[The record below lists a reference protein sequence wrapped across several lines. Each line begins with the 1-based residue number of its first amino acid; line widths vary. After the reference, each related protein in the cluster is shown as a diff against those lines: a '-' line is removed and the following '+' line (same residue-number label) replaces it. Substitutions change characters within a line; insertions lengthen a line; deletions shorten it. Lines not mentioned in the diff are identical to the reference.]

1 MHIYLQIFGVIAV
14 ILTLLAAVDVALRLS
29 EDAHVRGLVW
39 APVMFAVIAGA
50 CFVGAHLLE
59 GCSCT

>member
-14 ILTLLAAVDVALRLS
+14 ILTLLSAVDVALRLS
-29 EDAHVRGLVW
+29 ENAHVRGLAW

-50 CFVGAHLLE
+50 CFVSAHLLE